1 MRLRHIEV
9 FHAVMQAGSVSGA
22 AQLLHISQP
31 AVTKAL
37 QHCELRLGMPLFER
51 LRGKLHATPEARRL
65 YVEVEKVN
73 ADLVAIRRLAANLRA
88 GDSELLRIVCI
99 PTLSVSILPQAIMQ
113 WSQANPEAHC
123 VLATNHTREIVSA
136 LLLGEADLALS
147 IQDPRHPGIRAE
159 VLATGPLVALCPLG
173 STEGKGRGPLALA
186 DIRTELIALA
196 EADPLG
202 ALVAS
207 ALDAEGVRPT
217 SRITVQTYQLACS
230 LVEAGAGMTVV
241 DPFTAVS
248 ADTARVKVRPV
259 APAVQVH
266 LYLLS
271 PANAPLTQSARRIL
285 KLLSSQ
291 VQQRLAAM
299 GL

>member
-1 MRLRHIEV
+1 
-9 FHAVMQAGSVSGA
+9 
-22 AQLLHISQP
+22 
-31 AVTKAL
+31 
-37 QHCELRLGMPLFER
+37 
-51 LRGKLHATPEARRL
+51 
-65 YVEVEKVN
+65 
-73 ADLVAIRRLAANLRA
+73 
-88 GDSELLRIVCI
+88 
-99 PTLSVSILPQAIMQ
+99 MQ